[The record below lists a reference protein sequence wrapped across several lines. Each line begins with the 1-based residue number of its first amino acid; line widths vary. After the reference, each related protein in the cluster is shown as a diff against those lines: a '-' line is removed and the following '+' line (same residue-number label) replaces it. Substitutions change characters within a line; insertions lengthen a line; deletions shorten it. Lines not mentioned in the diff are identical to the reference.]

1 MTPHVS
7 AIKPTTS
14 VNRDPLTDQF
24 TRGRI
29 SNAQLRAGQEFRKLL
44 SIVKEGTDDHRAA
57 DEALAR
63 SYRALGTDGS
73 ALERKFNSNLDGLLA
88 PDARSRLIGL
98 CSTLEKLPHVKAI
111 NDIVGAPIAQA
122 RTLVAVEATEAR

>member
-29 SNAQLRAGQEFRKLL
+29 SSNAQLRAGQEFRKLL
-44 SIVKEGTDDHRAA
+44 SIAKEGTDDHRAA

-73 ALERKFNSNLDGLLA
+73 ALVHDMLIDGMTA
-88 PDARSRLIGL
+88 
-98 CSTLEKLPHVKAI
+98 K
-111 NDIVGAPIAQA
+111 Q
-122 RTLVAVEATEAR
+122 VAEARGLTGKGGRNTTRSGFRNA

>member
-1 MTPHVS
+1 MPPHVS
-7 AIKPTTS
+7 AIEPTTP

-44 SIVKEGTDDHRAA
+44 AIAKEGTDDHRAA

-63 SYRALGTDGS
+63 SYQALGTDGS
-73 ALERKFNSNLDGLLA
+73 ALVHDMLIDGMTAKQVAEARGLTGQGWSKYYAKRFSECLNTLTGIFGFA
-88 PDARSRLIGL
+88 NATSRSR
-98 CSTLEKLPHVKAI
+98 
-111 NDIVGAPIAQA
+111 QA
-122 RTLVAVEATEAR
+122 